1 MKRPGLTLHLAAATL
16 FLAGLR
22 AEDTKPV
29 APAPAPARPMGAMK
43 GRRDADLVK
52 RFDKNGDGRLD
63 DDERAEAKEAMF
75 KEQMDRQ
82 TARAAALGG
91 TEQERAKML
100 ELFDKN
106 KDGRLDDD
114 ERAAAEKFGR
124 ERAANL
130 PAAGGA
136 VRAEM
141 IRRLDKN
148 GDGKLDDAERGA
160 GIQFIAA
167 NLAQFPGVKQRF
179 DRNADGK
186 LDDAEQAALDEGL
199 RTFAQS
205 PVPAGRPGRGAGPL
219 PSFDSLPPA
228 MREQAVKRFDKDGDG
243 KLAGEELAAMQAEMT
258 RRRAERMAQ
267 NGGAAATGKAEEP
280 HMADPEEAA
289 KLDKAFDDFAP
300 KPKPAAK

>member
-22 AEDTKPV
+22 AEDAKP
-29 APAPAPARPMGAMK
+29 ATSPPAAAKPMGPMK
-43 GRRDADLVK
+43 GRRDAEMLK

-63 DDERAEAKEAMF
+63 DDERADAKEAMF

-82 TARAAALGG
+82 ATRAAALGG

-106 KDGRLDDD
+106 KDGRLDDE

-124 ERAANL
+124 ERAAAL
-130 PAAGGA
+130 PAGGGP

-148 GDGKLDDAERGA
+148 GDGKIDDAERAA
-160 GIQFIAA
+160 GIEFIAG

-186 LDDAEQAALDEGL
+186 LDETERAALDEGL
-199 RTFAQS
+199 RTFAQA
-205 PVPAGRPGRGAGPL
+205 PAAGAKPGRGGPP

-228 MREQAVKRFDKDGDG
+228 MREQVVKRFDKDGDG
-243 KLAGEELAAMQAEMT
+243 KLAGEELTAMQAEMA
-258 RRRAERMAQ
+258 RRRADRMAQ
-267 NGGAAATGKAEEP
+267 NGGAAATGKAVEP
-280 HMADPEEAA
+280 PMADPEEAA
-289 KLDKAFDDFAP
+289 KLDKAFEDFAP

>member
-1 MKRPGLTLHLAAATL
+1 MPAVRPREVFSLLTSMKRPGLTLHLAAATL
-16 FLAGLR
+16 FLGALR
-22 AEDTKPV
+22 AEDAKPT
-29 APAPAPARPMGAMK
+29 APAPALSKPAGGMK
-43 GRRDADLVK
+43 GRRDAEMLK

-82 TARAAALGG
+82 AARATALGG

-130 PAAGGA
+130 PAGGGP

-148 GDGKLDDAERGA
+148 GDGKLDDAERA
-160 GIQFIAA
+160 EGIQFIAA
-167 NLAQFPGVKQRF
+167 NLDQFPGVKQRF

-186 LDDAEQAALDEGL
+186 LD
-199 RTFAQS
+199 
-205 PVPAGRPGRGAGPL
+205 
-219 PSFDSLPPA
+219 
-228 MREQAVKRFDKDGDG
+228 
-243 KLAGEELAAMQAEMT
+243 
-258 RRRAERMAQ
+258 
-267 NGGAAATGKAEEP
+267 
-280 HMADPEEAA
+280 
-289 KLDKAFDDFAP
+289 
-300 KPKPAAK
+300 